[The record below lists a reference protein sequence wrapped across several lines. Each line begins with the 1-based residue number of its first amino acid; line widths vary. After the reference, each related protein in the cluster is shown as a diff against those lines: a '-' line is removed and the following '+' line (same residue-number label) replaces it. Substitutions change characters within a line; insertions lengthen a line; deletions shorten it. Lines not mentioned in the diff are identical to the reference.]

1 MMSDFLK
8 LFGENVSK
16 EMPGFVALSVI
27 DIKSG
32 NIYYSKKNSKN
43 FNIEGASKFALEMIR
58 AQLNANDFLKS
69 NQSIDDITITLTNQY
84 QFLKISQ
91 NNSYFIYIV
100 ADSSKA
106 NLAFTKAILNKQI
119 SEISNKFQSE

>member
-1 MMSDFLK
+1 MSDFLK

>member
-8 LFGENVSK
+8 LFGENISK

-32 NIYYSKKNSKN
+32 NIYYSKKNNKN
-43 FNIEGASKFALEMIR
+43 FNIESASKFALEMIR

-69 NQSIDDITITLTNQY
+69 DQSIDDITITLTNQY

-91 NNSYFIYIV
+91 NNSYFIYLV

-119 SEISNKFQSE
+119 SEISNKFQS

>member
-16 EMPGFVALSVI
+16 EMPGFIALSVI

-32 NIYYSKKNSKN
+32 NIYYSKKSNKD
-43 FNIEGASKFALEMIR
+43 FNIESASKFALEMIR

-91 NNSYFIYIV
+91 NNSYFIYLV

-119 SEISNKFQSE
+119 SEISNKFQS

>member
-1 MMSDFLK
+1 MSDFLK
-8 LFGENVSK
+8 LFGENISK

-32 NIYYSKKNSKN
+32 NIYYSKKNNKN
-43 FNIEGASKFALEMIR
+43 FNIESASKFALEMIR

-69 NQSIDDITITLTNQY
+69 DQSIDDITITLTNQY

-91 NNSYFIYIV
+91 NNSYFIYLV

-119 SEISNKFQSE
+119 SEISNKFQS

>member
-8 LFGENVSK
+8 LFGENISK

-32 NIYYSKKNSKN
+32 NIYYSKKNNKN
-43 FNIEGASKFALEMIR
+43 FNIESASKFALEMIR

-69 NQSIDDITITLTNQY
+69 DQSIDDITITLTNQY

-91 NNSYFIYIV
+91 NNSYFIYLV

-119 SEISNKFQSE
+119 SEISNKFKS